1 MKVAYEKPKTET
13 PSEFGLSPQEKKE
26 LYYLLLKCRMFDERF
41 RKLFRAGRFAGTYF
55 SAVGQEAT
63 SVVPAYKLQPQDFIG
78 PAHRELGCNIVRSP
92 LKVLAAQIYA
102 RANSPDKGL
111 SHPCHY
117 GYQPSNII
125 TPASTVASQ
134 SVLAVG
140 VALAYKIRKQPYVAL
155 AFVGEGGTAMG
166 SWYEAINFA
175 AVHKLPNVF
184 IVQNNLWGESVP
196 ARLAGAFEDFS
207 HQTDGVGLPG
217 VSIDGNDVLKVW
229 ETTAAAI
236 ARARRGGGP
245 TLIEMKTYRW
255 YGHSEIDPADYRPK
269 EEVERWKKRD
279 PIPAY
284 ENYLFDN
291 KKLTPEEKKKF
302 EEQIDREID
311 EAVEFAE
318 AADYGPVEWVLE
330 DIYAGYRAEAPDRP

>member
-1 MKVAYEKPKTET
+1 MKTTNEKPRPEKA
-13 PSEFGLSPQEKKE
+13 PEFALSPKEKKE

-63 SVVPAYKLQPQDFIG
+63 TVVPTFKLMPQDFVG
-78 PAHRELGCNIVRSP
+78 PAHRELGCNIVRTP
-92 LKVLAAQIYA
+92 LKVIAAQIYA

-117 GYQPSNII
+117 GYKPANII

-134 SVLAVG
+134 TDLAVG

-166 SWYEAINFA
+166 SWFESINFA
-175 AVHKLPNVF
+175 AVHKLPVVF

-196 ARLAGAFEDFS
+196 ARLAGAVEDFS
-207 HQTDGVGLPG
+207 RRADGVGMPG
-217 VSIDGNDVLKVW
+217 VSIDGNDVMKVW
-229 ETTAAAI
+229 ETTAPAI
-236 ARARRGGGP
+236 ARAREEGGP
-245 TLIEMKTYRW
+245 ALIEMKTYRW

-269 EEVERWKKRD
+269 EEVEHWKGRD

-284 ENYLFDN
+284 EKYLMDN
-291 KKLTPEEKKKF
+291 KKLTLEEKKQI
-302 EEQIDREID
+302 EEKINKEID
-311 EAVEFAE
+311 LAVEYPE
-318 AADYGPVEWVLE
+318 GADYGPVEWILG
-330 DIYAGYRAEAPDRP
+330 DIYADYKAEAPDRP